1 MFKKSKLKNGLRIIT
16 VPMKSTKTV
25 TVLVM
30 VGTGS
35 KNENEKN
42 RGISHFLEHMF
53 FKGTKKRPTK
63 LDISKELDSV
73 GGIFNAFTGKE
84 QTGFYAK
91 VDNKHCD
98 LVLDVISDM
107 LLNSNFSVKDIEEER
122 GTVIEELNMFLD
134 NPIMKIPF
142 LFEEILYPNHPM
154 GWDIGGTKKTMASV
168 KREDFLNYY
177 KEYYNSDNIVIA
189 VAGNFKEKEIENKI
203 KKYFASSNKN
213 KSKKQTIAYDKQSK
227 PKILLKYKKTDQ
239 SHLCLGVRGYKT
251 DHKDKYILAVLS
263 VILGGNMSS
272 RLSISIVE
280 KGWAYY
286 IYTSPETY
294 KDVGYFAAQTGVNNE
309 KCLEAIKIILD
320 EFKKVK
326 EEKISAEEIKR
337 AKDYLKGQ
345 AIISLESSNS
355 MASFFAGQELD
366 TGKILTPEEKFA
378 KIDAVTA
385 DDLQRVA
392 QDIFVNHKLNLA
404 LIGPFKDKKKFEK
417 ILSLREAPQGDEAM
431 TGNFIT

>member
-1 MFKKSKLKNGLRIIT
+1 MFKKSKLKNGVRIIT
-16 VPMKSTKTV
+16 APMKSTKTV

-35 KNENEKN
+35 KNENNKN

-53 FKGTKKRPTK
+53 FKGTKKRPTT
-63 LDISKELDSV
+63 LDISKELDGV
-73 GGIFNAFTGKE
+73 GGIYNAFTGKE
-84 QTGFYAK
+84 HTGFWAK

-98 LVLDVISDM
+98 LALDIISDM
-107 LLNSNFSVKDIEEER
+107 LLNSKFDSAEIKKER
-122 GTVIEELNMFLD
+122 GTILEELNMYLD
-134 NPIMKIPF
+134 SPIMQVPD
-142 LFEEILYPNHPM
+142 LFENLLYKNQPLGYDEIGNR
-154 GWDIGGTKKTMASV
+154 KTISSV
-168 KREDFLNYY
+168 IRKDFVDYY
-177 KEYYNSDNIVIA
+177 KKHYTGNNTVIA
-189 VAGNFKEKEIENKI
+189 IAGNFNEKEIKNKI
-203 KKYFASSNKN
+203 KKYFKIT
-213 KSKKQTIAYDKQSK
+213 KKVAAKKCSETCDEQKRPAALI
-227 PKILLKYKKTDQ
+227 KYKKTDQ
-239 SHLCLGVRGYKT
+239 THLCLGVRGYKT
-251 DHKDKYILAVLS
+251 NHKDKYILNILS

-272 RLSISIVE
+272 RLFISVRE
-280 KGWAYY
+280 KKGLAYY
-286 IYTSPETY
+286 VHTSTEAY
-294 KDVGYFAAQTGVNNE
+294 KDVGYLVAQAGVNNE
-309 KCLEAIKIILD
+309 KCLDAIKIILD

-355 MASFFAGQELD
+355 VASFFAGQELN

-392 QDIFVNHKLNLA
+392 RDIFVNHKLNLA

-417 ILSLREAPQGDEAM
+417 ILSLRGVKLSEG
-431 TGNFIT
+431 

>member
-1 MFKKSKLKNGLRIIT
+1 MHKKLKLKNGVRIILA
-16 VPMKSTKTV
+16 PMKSTKTV

-53 FKGTKKRPTK
+53 FKGTKKRPSK
-63 LDISKELDSV
+63 LAISKELDKV
-73 GGIFNAFTGKE
+73 GGIYNAFTGKE
-84 QTGFYAK
+84 CTGFYAK
-91 VDNKHCD
+91 VDSKHCG
-98 LVLDVISDM
+98 LALDIISDM
-107 LLNSNFSVKDIEEER
+107 LLNSKFSAEDIESER

-134 NPIMKIPF
+134 NPIMRIPF
-142 LFEEILYPNHPM
+142 LFEEVLYPDHPM
-154 GWDIGGTKKTMASV
+154 GWDISGTKETMNSV
-168 KREDFLNYY
+168 KRKDFINYY
-177 KEYYNSDNIVIA
+177 KKYYNSDNTVVAI
-189 VAGNFKEKEIENKI
+189 AGNFKEKKIKDKI
-203 KKYFASSNKN
+203 KKYFASLNKN
-213 KSKKQTIAYDKQSK
+213 KSKKQAKAFDRQTK
-227 PKILLKYKKTDQ
+227 PKIFLEYKKTDQ
-239 SHLCLGVRGYKT
+239 THLCLGVRGYNAN
-251 DHKDKYILAVLS
+251 HKDKYILSILS

-280 KGWAYY
+280 RGWAYY

-294 KDVGYFAAQTGVNNE
+294 KDVGYLAAQSGVNNE

-355 MASFFAGQELD
+355 VANFFAGQELS
-366 TGKILTPEEKFA
+366 TEKILTPAEKFA

-392 QDIFVNHKLNLA
+392 CDIFIDNKLNLA
-404 LIGPFKDKKKFEK
+404 LIGPFKDKKAFERILKF
-417 ILSLREAPQGDEAM
+417 
-431 TGNFIT
+431 

>member
-1 MFKKSKLKNGLRIIT
+1 MYKKSKLKNGVRIILA
-16 VPMKSTKTV
+16 PMKSTKTV

-53 FKGTKKRPTK
+53 FKGTEKRPSK
-63 LDISKELDSV
+63 LAISKELDKV
-73 GGIFNAFTGKE
+73 GGAYNAFTGKE
-84 QTGFYAK
+84 CTGFYAK

-98 LVLDVISDM
+98 LALDVISDM
-107 LLNSNFSVKDIEEER
+107 LLNSKISTKDIEEER
-122 GTVIEELNMFLD
+122 GTVTEELNMFLD
-134 NPIMKIPF
+134 NPIMRIPF
-142 LFEEILYPNHPM
+142 LFEEILYPDHPM
-154 GWDIGGTKKTMASV
+154 GWDIGGTKKTMRSV
-168 KREDFLNYY
+168 ERKDFLNYY
-177 KEYYNSDNIVIA
+177 KKYYNSDNIVIV
-189 VAGNFKEKEIENKI
+189 VAGNFKEKEIKNKI
-203 KKYFASSNKN
+203 KKYFIFVNKN
-213 KSKKQTIAYDKQSK
+213 KSKKQIRAFDKQDK

-239 SHLCLGVRGYKT
+239 THLCLGVRGYNT
-251 DHKDKYILAVLS
+251 DCKDKYILSVLS

-280 KGWAYY
+280 RGWAYY

-294 KDVGYFAAQTGVNNE
+294 KDVGYFMAQTGVNNE
-309 KCLEAIKIILD
+309 KCLDAIKIILD

-326 EEKISAEEIKR
+326 KEKISAEEIKR

-345 AIISLESSNS
+345 AVISLESSNS
-355 MASFFAGQELD
+355 VASFFAGQELS

-385 DDLQRVA
+385 DDLQRVS
-392 QDIFVNHKLNLA
+392 QDIFVDNKLNLA
-404 LIGPFKDKKKFEK
+404 LIGPFKNKKVFEK
-417 ILSLREAPQGDEAM
+417 ILKL
-431 TGNFIT
+431 

>member
-1 MFKKSKLKNGLRIIT
+1 MYKKSKLKNGVRIIT
-16 VPMKSTKTV
+16 VPMKATKTV

-53 FKGTKKRPTK
+53 FKGTKKRPTT
-63 LDISKELDSV
+63 LDISKELDSI
-73 GGIFNAFTGKE
+73 GGVYNAFTGKE
-84 QTGFYAK
+84 CTGFWAK

-98 LVLDVISDM
+98 LALDVISNI
-107 LLNSNFSVKDIEEER
+107 LLDSKFDSAEIKREK
-122 GTVIEELNMFLD
+122 GTILEELNMYLD
-134 NPIMKIPF
+134 NPIMQVSD
-142 LFEEILYPNHPM
+142 LFENLLYKNQPL
-154 GWDIGGTKKTMASV
+154 GYDIIGNKKTISSV
-168 KREDFLNYY
+168 IRKDFIDYY
-177 KEYYNSDNIVIA
+177 KKHYTGDNTVIA
-189 VAGNFKEKEIENKI
+189 IAGNFNEKEIKSKI
-203 KKYFASSNKN
+203 KKYFKITRKNTAESKN
-213 KSKKQTIAYDKQSK
+213 KTYDKQNK
-227 PKILLKYKKTDQ
+227 PMALIEYKKTDQ
-239 SHLCLGVRGYKT
+239 THLCLGVRGY
-251 DHKDKYILAVLS
+251 DINHKDKYILNILS

-272 RLSISIVE
+272 RLFISVRE
-280 KGWAYY
+280 KNGLAYY
-286 IYTSPETY
+286 VHTSTEAY
-294 KDVGYFAAQTGVNNE
+294 KDVGYFVAQAGVNNE

-355 MASFFAGQELD
+355 VASFFAGQELD

-385 DDLQRVA
+385 DDLRRVA
-392 QDIFVNHKLNLA
+392 QDIFVDNKLNLA

-417 ILSLREAPQGDEAM
+417 ILSLRGAPQSDVA
-431 TGNFIT
+431 IP